1 MGLNNLTNEN
11 LILLDLEAQSKIEV
25 IEKLVNLLDKEGIL
39 ISKDNFFNAVLERE
53 KISPTGLE
61 EGLAIPH
68 GKSET
73 VRKATFAVARL
84 KKPILEWE
92 SIDEDNEVNLVFLL
106 AIPKSEEGDT
116 HIEVLTNLTSLFMK
130 DGFIE
135 ALQNAKTEKEII
147 DILGTEKENEFKK
160 VEYSEDA
167 KIIIA
172 ITACATGIAHTYL
185 AADALEKAGEKLD
198 IKIYAEK
205 QGANGIEGAPSE
217 DIIKKA
223 DGLIIATDVAP
234 KNLERFAGLPFIKTR
249 VAAPLKDA
257 EGLINKVL
265 DNPDG
270 IMEGDPT
277 TAKETTTTGTGL
289 ASDIKRHF
297 MTGVSY
303 MIPLVIAGAVIMGI
317 ARIGGSIFD
326 VKDIWDASHMDSG
339 NALVKLFHIMDG
351 IGGRALGLMLPFIAG
366 FIAFSVSD
374 KAGLVPGFIGGLLAK
389 ELNTGF
395 LGALIAGLIAG
406 YCVKWI
412 LKNIKL
418 PGFASGIT
426 AIFIAPVLGTLITA
440 LAMLYIVGDPLAI
453 MNKGLETWLMGLSG
467 GNKLIMAAIIGGMV
481 GFDLGGP
488 VNKAAVTT
496 AMALLASGI
505 TAPNTAA
512 QVAIIVPPIGLG
524 LATVLGKTKYNLA
537 LQEAG
542 KSSILMGLVGISEG
556 AIPFAIESPLKVIP
570 VTVIGSAIASAM
582 AVGLSANNP
591 APISGFYGW
600 FAVENWPL
608 YVLSIFTGSIFIAVT
623 SVALRKKEA

>member
-1 MGLNNLTNEN
+1 
-11 LILLDLEAQSKIEV
+11 
-25 IEKLVNLLDKEGIL
+25 
-39 ISKDNFFNAVLERE
+39 
-53 KISPTGLE
+53 
-61 EGLAIPH
+61 
-68 GKSET
+68 
-73 VRKATFAVARL
+73 
-84 KKPILEWE
+84 
-92 SIDEDNEVNLVFLL
+92 
-106 AIPKSEEGDT
+106 
-116 HIEVLTNLTSLFMK
+116 
-130 DGFIE
+130 
-135 ALQNAKTEKEII
+135 
-147 DILGTEKENEFKK
+147 
-160 VEYSEDA
+160 
-167 KIIIA
+167 
-172 ITACATGIAHTYL
+172 
-185 AADALEKAGEKLD
+185 
-198 IKIYAEK
+198 
-205 QGANGIEGAPSE
+205 
-217 DIIKKA
+217 
-223 DGLIIATDVAP
+223 
-234 KNLERFAGLPFIKTR
+234 
-249 VAAPLKDA
+249 
-257 EGLINKVL
+257 
-265 DNPDG
+265 
-270 IMEGDPT
+270 
-277 TAKETTTTGTGL
+277 
-289 ASDIKRHF
+289 
-297 MTGVSY
+297 
-303 MIPLVIAGAVIMGI
+303 
-317 ARIGGSIFD
+317 
-326 VKDIWDASHMDSG
+326 
-339 NALVKLFHIMDG
+339 MDG